1 VVGIVVAGLLLQAL
15 ARRAVRGF
23 RKVVE
28 RRGAGA
34 DELSRIDTISRVF
47 RYSTATVLVLVAGM
61 LILGE
66 LGISIAPILATA
78 GVAGVAIGFGAQ
90 TLIRDYLAGLFLLI
104 EDQIRVGDVVEV
116 NGKAGEVEQVTL
128 RHVRLRDGDGIV
140 YFVANGEI
148 RMVANR
154 TRSFAYAGI
163 EAAIPGH
170 HDVAAALAA
179 MKEVGDDLR
188 KDPKFAPSI
197 LGDMEVWGVDR
208 WELWGMALRG
218 RIKVLPR
225 ERDSVRREFLKRLAA
240 AFDARGIKSP

>member
-1 VVGIVVAGLLLQAL
+1 MLAGWVLQAL

-34 DELSRIDTISRVF
+34 DELSRIDTISRVL
-47 RYSTATVLVLVAGM
+47 RYSTATVLVLVGGM

-90 TLIRDYLAGLFLLI
+90 TLIRDYLAGLFLLV

-116 NGKAGEVEQVTL
+116 NGKTGEVEQVTL
-128 RHVRLRDGDGIV
+128 RHVRLRDADGVV

-154 TRSFAYAGI
+154 TRSYAYAVI
-163 EAAIPGH
+163 DAAIPGH

-179 MKEVGDDLR
+179 MKEVGDELR
-188 KDPKFAPSI
+188 KDPKFGPSI

-218 RIKVLPR
+218 RLKVLPR
-225 ERDSVRREFLKRLAA
+225 EKDTVRREFLKRLAA